1 MAAEIR
7 SEVIAP
13 APKGPVDNASR
24 DDLAVNDVVQLT
36 AIAGGTTFQWTLVFV
51 PEGSAAVL
59 TPPAAATTSGPVTF
73 TVDLVGPYLVR
84 LVVDAG
90 LATEST
96 QYVRL
101 RALTTTLG
109 LHLVAA
115 GERRDSSGVI
125 PVDVDIEGW
134 ANEQNANLLALEN
147 SSTSRDYHIKMLGS
161 LDVNGGTPATS
172 ITGEKQADNTVYYRG
187 WCPDAATLL
196 GVTVYMKSL
205 NTQGNYSL
213 DIGNVG
219 TGASCLNAIV
229 DMNALVAA
237 TVTSVPLTGVA
248 ADLSFASDGVWEIA
262 LTSDDAGFD
271 GEEVYLNLRFGVS

>member
-13 APKGPVDNASR
+13 VPKAAVDNASR

-59 TPPAAATTSGPVTF
+59 TPPAAATTAGPVTF

-147 SSTSRDYHIKMLGS
+147 SSTSRDYHIKMLGVEQKGPCGDGAS
-161 LDVNGGTPATS
+161 
-172 ITGEKQADNTVYYRG
+172 NTTLYYRG

-196 GVTVYMKSL
+196 GVTVYMGVI

-248 ADLSFASDGVWEIA
+248 ADLSFASGGVWEIA